1 MRRVTHDLSHLSPSR
16 VNERWFCLGLPNG
29 RCFCESSC
37 VRFQVLVEGQPRL
50 VRLAFGGR
58 EDLAMVGRW
67 RAPVTLRG
75 NADVRDTLEF
85 ARLAAKRWRY
95 YQRSIPTA
103 MSLAEFRAAVRKDA
117 HAEVSLVLVA
127 HGDWFQ
133 SSSVLG
139 IAQCR
144 RTWCHHLILEF
155 LAVHPRIAGRLP
167 PKVRGVGSG
176 LLCGLAELARLL
188 GIGLIW
194 GEATAR
200 SAPFYAKTLGL
211 RRIQDCFFIRSA
223 LLDRC
228 GREFRDGFFGELTDG

>member
-1 MRRVTHDLSHLSPSR
+1 
-16 VNERWFCLGLPNG
+16 
-29 RCFCESSC
+29 
-37 VRFQVLVEGQPRL
+37 
-50 VRLAFGGR
+50 
-58 EDLAMVGRW
+58 MVGRW
-67 RAPVTLRG
+67 RAPAALCG

-127 HGDWFQ
+127 HGDWF
-133 SSSVLG
+133 SFSPALG

-144 RTWCHHLILEF
+144 RTWCHHLVLKF
-155 LAVHPRIAGRLP
+155 LAVHPRIAGRVP
-167 PKVRGVGSG
+167 PTVRGVGSG
-176 LLCGLAELARLL
+176 LVCSLAELAGLL
-188 GIGLIW
+188 GIELIW

-211 RRIQDCFFIRSA
+211 PGIRDCFFIRNA
-223 LLDRC
+223 VMDR
-228 GREFRDGFFGELTDG
+228 RRRKFRDGFFGELTDA